1 MIQQAEEHKIAFI
14 RKSGFFKKRPE
25 MVTPGDRKSQKVP
38 FLLNNLAKMALFFN
52 NVSLWGD
59 KANGLTRVDRFW
71 AVFEKYSLVI
81 SSLWFLEAKKCQ
93 PTYLIVSC

>member
-1 MIQQAEEHKIAFI
+1 MIQQAGEHKIAFI
-14 RKSGFFKKRPE
+14 VKSSFFIK
-25 MVTPGDRKSQKVP
+25 MLKSVPNCAQKGQKVP
-38 FLLNNLAKMALFFN
+38 FLLNNIAKMAPFFN

-81 SSLWFLEAKKCQ
+81 SSL
-93 PTYLIVSC
+93 